1 MRIAAISYGNV
12 NFLTV
17 KLNMILQME
26 IYNGNLNIL

>member
-1 MRIAAISYGNV
+1 MRIAISYGNV